1 MVSVREIR
9 RIIGANT
16 GGRGIKEDAVA
27 ELQSRSER
35 LVAFLV
41 KLSSEEATRRGNQ
54 NTRISRE
61 DIMLAWTRIMDE
73 VE

>member
-9 RIIGANT
+9 RIIGTHTA
-16 GGRGIKEDAVA
+16 RGIKEDAVV

-41 KLSSEEATRRGNQ
+41 KLSSEEATRRGNES
-54 NTRISRE
+54 TRISRE